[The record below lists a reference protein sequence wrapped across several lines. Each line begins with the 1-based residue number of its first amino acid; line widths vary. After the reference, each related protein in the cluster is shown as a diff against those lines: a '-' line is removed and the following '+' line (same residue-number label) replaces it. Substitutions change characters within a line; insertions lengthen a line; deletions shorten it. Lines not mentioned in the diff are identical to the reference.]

1 MCYIPVVLCISK
13 FSSLLGLQSLG
24 IGSSFSVSCAQITRL
39 RVWDNVYIIIGSGS
53 EKRGLLERGSCQT
66 CPEIPRISSRICG
79 DSRNPPEIPQ
89 SVENK
94 RESDNF
100 TEDSREF

>member
-24 IGSSFSVSCAQITRL
+24 IGSNFSVSCGQITRL

-53 EKRGLLERGSCQT
+53 EKRGLLERGSFQT
-66 CPEIPRISSRICG
+66 CPFSGDSRESG
-79 DSRNPPEIPQ
+79 DSRNARDPPECGKQRRVRQ
-89 SVENK
+89 SYW
-94 RESDNF
+94 RF
-100 TEDSREF
+100 